1 MLYFKK
7 ENRMP
12 KIFQTVLIFI
22 LLSVSSFGFADSPI
36 TSTDFHRA
44 YSDNKLVQHA
54 AKIHSLDPQLM
65 LIIAE
70 NKTPLDVKLAIINAA
85 SWSIDGKNSAYVYMD
100 FLSET
105 KGLPEDFTLEMLSA
119 DNLTVIGYM
128 MAMDNYAESQPAL
141 RYLTLA
147 RKKNPDSFSV
157 AMILAIVEAQ
167 SVPVKDW
174 CERWRIPERVLSDK
188 KLKRDMR
195 PQAVDIIIDYMILY
209 KKYCE
214 KSPARF

>member
-1 MLYFKK
+1 MSQVFR
-7 ENRMP
+7 N
-12 KIFQTVLIFI
+12 ILIFS
-22 LLSVSSFGFADSPI
+22 LLLVSSICFADSPI

-44 YSDNKLVQHA
+44 YSDNKLVQYA
-54 AKIHSLDPQLM
+54 AKMHSLDPQLM
-65 LIIAE
+65 LMIAE

-105 KGLPEDFTLEMLSA
+105 MGLPEDFTLEMLSA

-128 MAMDNYAESQPAL
+128 MAMDNYAEPQPAL

-174 CERWRIPERVLSDK
+174 CERWRIPERVLKDK
-188 KLKRDMR
+188 KLKKDMR
-195 PQAVDIIIDYMILY
+195 PKAVDIIVEYMVLY
-209 KKYCE
+209 KDECVQ
-214 KSPARF
+214 SPARF